1 MVVVSDSGVLTAKQ
15 RQSQA
20 TQKRLLDAAFEEFQ
34 QYGLAGARV
43 DRIAEQARANKR
55 LIYVYFGDKEQLF
68 DTVVVRRLQAM
79 IQAHDVPFTADDL
92 DLPSYAAELFDYLEE
107 RPGVQRLFLWR
118 NLERI
123 ETSEAEHAAYREK
136 VAQIAAAQRAGRLD
150 ASLPPAHVFAF
161 LLATVQSWA
170 IASPALRAAAGRDAR
185 RKRRRESV
193 RKAVARVCPVAGA

>member
-1 MVVVSDSGVLTAKQ
+1 MTVTPVLTRRQ

-20 TQKRLLDAAFEEFQ
+20 TQTRLLDAAFEEFQ

-43 DRIAEQARANKR
+43 DRIAEQAKANKR

-68 DTVVVRRLQAM
+68 DTVIVRRLEAM
-79 IQAHDVPFTADDL
+79 IQAHDVPFTAEHV
-92 DLPSYAAELFDYLEE
+92 DLPSYAAELFDYLED

-123 ETSEAEHAAYREK
+123 ETSEVEHAAYREK
-136 VAQIAAAQRAGRLD
+136 VAHVAAAQRDGRLD
-150 ASLPPAHVFAF
+150 ASLPPAHVFAL

-170 IASPALRAAAGRDAR
+170 IASPALRAAAGRDAA

-193 RKAVARVCPVAGA
+193 RHAVSRISPASAR